1 MARAQFST
9 SILTHTTNDAAL
21 AFTMSRRRNMARL
34 VTLNMTPLNARM
46 CSVLIVCYAH
56 SLAQRL
62 QLSRSDEP
70 CRSLLAQQSTDM
82 ADRISRAPNK
92 PLECTVALGQV
103 VRDDMRAKE
112 QRIDSQR
119 GNTLAER
126 AALES
131 CIGQLVDHLGACE
144 RICSTPVPL
153 SYSRHT
159 TRLLSLFLIT
169 LPLVLVGQPGGTF
182 YTVPSVVFVTW
193 ALSGIDEVA
202 HLIEDPFLGKAVSL
216 QLEQICAKIQ
226 RDVLEQVS
234 VGIRE

>member
-1 MARAQFST
+1 
-9 SILTHTTNDAAL
+9 
-21 AFTMSRRRNMARL
+21 MARL
-34 VTLNMTPLNARM
+34 VSLNMTPSNARL
-46 CSVLIVCYAH
+46 SSTLIVCYAH

-70 CRSLLAQQSTDM
+70 CHSLLAEESKEL
-82 ADRISRAPNK
+82 ADRITKAANK
-92 PLECTVALGQV
+92 PLECVVALGQV
-103 VRDDMRAKE
+103 VRDDMLEKEARHRDQRA
-112 QRIDSQR
+112 
-119 GNTLAER
+119 NTVVER
-126 AALES
+126 TALES
-131 CIGQLVDHLGACE
+131 CIAELVDHLGACE

-202 HLIEDPFLGKAVSL
+202 HLIEDPFLGLSVSL

-226 RDVLEQVS
+226 RDVLEQVAS
-234 VGIRE
+234 SIRK